1 MGREWVFRKDPGR
14 SPLRIRLQVAP
25 SPLFLS
31 LSLQPID

>member
-25 SPLFLS
+25 LPCLS